1 MRRGAHPPF
10 RRCGPSCPPALM
22 STGDMAPP
30 LGPPSRRLPAK
41 HGADEEVWTSVQLDQ
56 PCTSQGAPPTK
67 EHTTQGGYL
76 ARSGNSHPHIEQRPP
91 CGLCPWWLLA
101 ASRAATVQCRRRAT
115 EPQHEQRVGERFR
128 APRPW
133 VSALSAAATHP
144 QTVQIGTSNA
154 PDHPT
159 EGLGREAGPSAD
171 TPPPHHGGQ
180 PTGHW
185 L

>member
-91 CGLCPWWLLA
+91 CGLCPWRVLA
-101 ASRAATVQCRRRAT
+101 EEEERKRSE
-115 EPQHEQRVGERFR
+115 EPPTPGPRVGELGPFGNR
-128 APRPW
+128 
-133 VSALSAAATHP
+133 
-144 QTVQIGTSNA
+144 
-154 PDHPT
+154 
-159 EGLGREAGPSAD
+159 GREEEGRRKGWGGEGGEAPKRGLKKQSRFK
-171 TPPPHHGGQ
+171 PHSGVAV
-180 PTGHW
+180 
-185 L
+185 